1 MAMHVSV
8 FFSFATLALGLLSGI
23 GPAAAQA
30 NPPTKPVVRA
40 PVPVAAAVPTSGPSW
55 TELTKPQREA
65 LGPLAKAWN
74 SLSEAHKLKWL
85 SIAQS
90 YTTLSS
96 DSQLKL
102 QARMVEW
109 AALTPRDRELARLN
123 FAETKKVAPANRAA
137 GWEAYQALSPEE
149 RKKLAAQA
157 TKVPLGAA
165 IATKPAP
172 PSKLAA
178 VPVTRHT
185 PQEVRL
191 EATSRQGVNPNTLL
205 PQPVAAPPASPA
217 PTLPATPEPEPA
229 LEPERAPESPS

>member
-1 MAMHVSV
+1 MQVSV
-8 FFSFATLALGLLSGI
+8 FFSYATLALGLLSGI
-23 GPAAAQA
+23 EPAAAQA
-30 NPPTKPVVRA
+30 NPPSKPVVHA
-40 PVPVAAAVPTSGPSW
+40 PVPVTAVVRTNGPIW
-55 TELTKPQREA
+55 TELTKPQRDA

-90 YTTLSS
+90 YPTLSS

-123 FAETKKVAPANRAA
+123 FAETKKVAPADRAA

-149 RKKLAAQA
+149 RRKLAAQA

-185 PQEVRL
+185 PQNVRL
-191 EATSRQGVNPNTLL
+191 EATSKQGVNPNTLL
-205 PQPVAAPPASPA
+205 PQPVAA
-217 PTLPATPEPEPA
+217 TPATTQPAAPEPEPA